1 MKPLRSFSIR
11 AKLTAVIML
20 TTFLALLAAAAADS
34 AIAYYSLRTVIE
46 RDAELI
52 CHTLGQSLDAALEF
66 DNAADAERLL
76 RTTLSTQGRITHAW
90 VFDRGGRP
98 FVRYANPASPGLPD
112 PVPAIKDSTE
122 FRWPTLVVTR
132 TIRIGPYNKIAGV
145 IIARTHLAELREQLK
160 QIAAVTSGALF
171 LILIGAYALARFW
184 RKAITQ
190 PILDL
195 QEAARTI
202 TAEKRYG
209 IRVPKRSEDEL
220 GRLVEAFNE
229 MLTEVQTRDRQLEDY
244 RLNLEGLVRQ
254 RTSELTDVNAQ
265 LNEAKERSEQA
276 NQAKSAFLA
285 SVSHELRTPLNAIS
299 LYAELMKGEA
309 DDAGNRKVSED
320 IGKIQSAASK
330 LLVLINN
337 ILDLAKIES
346 GHIDLSWECIE
357 PAQVAWEA
365 FNTTQGLGEKNGN
378 SMYLETPDG
387 LPMIWA
393 DRVKLHQILVN
404 LLSNSCKFTKDGSVR
419 LGLSLGDG
427 AMKDFLGIWVKDTG
441 IGIAEHKIREI
452 FSEFTQADT
461 GINRTYGG
469 TGLGLAISQ
478 SYARLM
484 GGDIRVESQL
494 GLGSTFTLFLPLKD
508 PRPGPTA

>member
-1 MKPLRSFSIR
+1 M
-11 AKLTAVIML
+11 
-20 TTFLALLAAAAADS
+20 
-34 AIAYYSLRTVIE
+34 
-46 RDAELI
+46 
-52 CHTLGQSLDAALEF
+52 
-66 DNAADAERLL
+66 
-76 RTTLSTQGRITHAW
+76 
-90 VFDRGGRP
+90 
-98 FVRYANPASPGLPD
+98 
-112 PVPAIKDSTE
+112 
-122 FRWPTLVVTR
+122 
-132 TIRIGPYNKIAGV
+132 
-145 IIARTHLAELREQLK
+145 REQLQ
-160 QIAAVTSGALF
+160 QIAAVTTGALI

-202 TAEKRYG
+202 TAEKQYG

-244 RLNLEGLVRQ
+244 RLNLEGLVGQ
-254 RTSELTDVNAQ
+254 RTLELTYVNAQ
-265 LNEAKERSEQA
+265 LQEAKERSEQA
-276 NQAKSAFLA
+276 NRAKSAFLA

-309 DDAGNRKVSED
+309 DDAGNRKVSDD

-330 LLVLINN
+330 LLLLINN

-346 GHIDLSWECIE
+346 GHVDISWERLE

-365 FNTTQGLGEKNGN
+365 FHTTQGLGEKNGN
-378 SMYLETPDG
+378 AMSLEAPEG
-387 LPMIWA
+387 LPTIWA

-404 LLSNSCKFTKDGSVR
+404 LLSNSCKFTKGGSVR
-419 LGLSLGDG
+419 LGLAVGDG
-427 AMKDFLGIWVKDTG
+427 AMKEYLGIWVKDTG
-441 IGIAEHKIREI
+441 IGIPEHKVGEI

-478 SYARLM
+478 SYARMM
-484 GGDIRVESQL
+484 GGDIKVESQL

-508 PRPGPTA
+508 PRPGPTP